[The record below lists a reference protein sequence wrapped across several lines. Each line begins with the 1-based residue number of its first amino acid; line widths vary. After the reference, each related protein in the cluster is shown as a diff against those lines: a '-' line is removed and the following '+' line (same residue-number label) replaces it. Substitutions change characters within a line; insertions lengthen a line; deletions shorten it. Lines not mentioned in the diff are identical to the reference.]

1 MAGRAPSSV
10 FRSPWPAEGNLRSV
24 TEKEPKATLLVVDDE
39 KHQRESLTVI
49 LEDEGY
55 RVAAAADGREAL
67 AKAAELRP
75 EVVLTD
81 LKMPGLTGMDV
92 VRSLSSSADNPLP
105 PKVILVTAHGSVER
119 AREAHQ
125 LGAFDYMSKP
135 VVADELL
142 FRVERALEAFRLAER
157 ALRLERRLKGDGL
170 ESIVGDSPAMRDVF
184 RLVEKIAP
192 TNSTVLIRGES
203 GTGKELV
210 ARAVHARSNRAAR
223 PFYALNCA
231 AIPENLLE
239 SELFGHEKGSFTG
252 ADSRK
257 IGLFEAAS
265 GSTLFLDEI
274 GDLTLPLQG
283 KILCALQ
290 EKEVKRVG
298 GNETIPVD
306 VRVVAATN
314 RDLTAMMKAGQ
325 FREDLF
331 YRLNVIPVELPPL
344 RERASDVRALVLRFL
359 EKANQAH
366 GTALQ
371 AIAPEAMDLL
381 VRHGWPGNVRQLESV
396 VERAVLLCAGNVVTP
411 SDLPSEVRLNTA
423 PAARPYGF
431 DIPAD
436 GIDIEEF
443 ERQLIVQAMEKSGW
457 VIAKAARLL
466 GLTYRTLQYRL
477 EKFGL
482 KKPG

>member
-1 MAGRAPSSV
+1 VNAPTPPRAHV
-10 FRSPWPAEGNLRSV
+10 
-24 TEKEPKATLLVVDDE
+24 LVVDDE
-39 KHQRESLTVI
+39 KHQRESLQMI

-55 RVAAAADGREAL
+55 RVTVAADGREAL
-67 AKAAELRP
+67 ARAAEARP

-81 LKMPGLTGMDV
+81 LKMPGLSGMDV
-92 VRSLSSSADNPLP
+92 VRSLHEGPLA
-105 PKVILVTAHGSVER
+105 PKIILITAHGSVER
-119 AREAHQ
+119 AREAHK

-142 FRVERALEAFRLAER
+142 FRVERALESFHLTEKT
-157 ALRLERRLKGDGL
+157 LRLERRLKGDGL
-170 ESIVGDSPAMRDVF
+170 EAIIGESPSMREVF

-210 ARAVHARSNRAAR
+210 ARAVHARSQRAGK
-223 PFYALNCA
+223 PFHAINCA

-239 SELFGHEKGSFTG
+239 SELFGHERGSFTG
-252 ADSRK
+252 ADTRK

-274 GDLTLPLQG
+274 GDLSLPLQG
-283 KILCALQ
+283 KILRALQ

-314 RDLTAMMKAGQ
+314 RDLEAMMKAGL

-331 YRLNVIPVELPPL
+331 YRLNVIPMVLPPL
-344 RERASDVRALVLRFL
+344 RERASDVPALVTRFL
-359 EKANQAH
+359 EKINAAH
-366 GTALQ
+366 GTAVARFDPAAL
-371 AIAPEAMDLL
+371 DLL
-381 VRHGWPGNVRQLESV
+381 CAHGWPGNIRQLESV
-396 VERAVLLCAGNVVTP
+396 VERAVLLSEGETIRVEE
-411 SDLPSEVRLNTA
+411 LPLEIRHQTA

-431 DIPAD
+431 EIPAD

-443 ERQLIVQAMEKSGW
+443 ERQLIVQAMERSTW

-482 KKPG
+482 RRPA

>member
-1 MAGRAPSSV
+1 MPDASI
-10 FRSPWPAEGNLRSV
+10 
-24 TEKEPKATLLVVDDE
+24 LVVDDE
-39 KHQRESLTVI
+39 KHQRESLHALLT
-49 LEDEGY
+49 DEGY
-55 RVAAAADGREAL
+55 RVTVAADGREAL
-67 AKAAELRP
+67 AKAAEARP

-81 LKMPGLTGMDV
+81 LKMPGLSGIDV
-92 VRSLSSSADNPLP
+92 VRALQDGPLP

-119 AREAHQ
+119 AREAHK

-142 FRVERALEAFRLAER
+142 FRVERALEAFRLAEK
-157 ALRLERRLKGDGL
+157 ALRLERRLRDDGF
-170 ESIVGDSPAMRDVF
+170 ESIIGESTAMREVF

-210 ARAVHARSNRAAR
+210 ARAIHARSARAAR
-223 PFYALNCA
+223 TFHAINCA

-252 ADSRK
+252 AEARK

-274 GDLTLPLQG
+274 GDLSLPLQG
-283 KILCALQ
+283 KILRSLQ

-298 GNETIPVD
+298 GTETIPVD

-314 RDLTAMMKAGQ
+314 RDLEAMMNSGQ
-325 FREDLF
+325 VREDLF
-331 YRLNVIPVELPPL
+331 YRLNVIPIVLPPL
-344 RERASDVRALVLRFL
+344 RERASDVPALVKRFL
-359 EKANQAH
+359 DKANGAH
-366 GTALQ
+366 GTAVSEVS
-371 AIAPEAMDLL
+371 PEAIDLL
-381 VRHGWPGNVRQLESV
+381 VRSPWPGNVRQLESV
-396 VERAVLLCAGNVVTP
+396 VERAVLLCEGTAVRP
-411 SDLPSEVRLNTA
+411 EDLPVEIRLRTA

-431 DIPAD
+431 EIPPD
-436 GIDIEEF
+436 GIDIEEL

-457 VIAKAARLL
+457 VIAKASRLL

-477 EKFGL
+477 EKFGIRRRL
-482 KKPG
+482 

>member
-1 MAGRAPSSV
+1 M
-10 FRSPWPAEGNLRSV
+10 
-24 TEKEPKATLLVVDDE
+24 
-39 KHQRESLTVI
+39 I

-55 RVAAAADGREAL
+55 RVTVAADGREAL
-67 AKAAELRP
+67 SRAAEARP

-81 LKMPGLTGMDV
+81 LKMPGLSGMDV
-92 VRSLSSSADNPLP
+92 VKSLHEGPLP
-105 PKVILVTAHGSVER
+105 PKIILVTAHGSVER
-119 AREAHQ
+119 AREAHK

-142 FRVERALEAFRLAER
+142 FRVERALESYHLTEKT
-157 ALRLERRLKGDGL
+157 LRLERRLKGDGL
-170 ESIVGDSPAMRDVF
+170 EAIVGESPSMREVF

-192 TNSTVLIRGES
+192 TTSTVLIRGES

-210 ARAVHARSNRAAR
+210 ARAIHARSQRAAR
-223 PFYALNCA
+223 PFHAINCA

-239 SELFGHEKGSFTG
+239 SELFGHERGSFTG

-257 IGLFEAAS
+257 IGLFEVAS

-274 GDLTLPLQG
+274 GDLSLPLQG
-283 KILCALQ
+283 KILRTLQ

-314 RDLTAMMKAGQ
+314 RDLEAMMKAGL

-331 YRLNVIPVELPPL
+331 YRLNVIPMVLPPL
-344 RERASDVRALVLRFL
+344 RERTSDVPALVTRFL
-359 EKANQAH
+359 EKVNTAH
-366 GTALQ
+366 GTAVTRFEPAAL
-371 AIAPEAMDLL
+371 DLL
-381 VRHGWPGNVRQLESV
+381 CAHSWPGNIRQLESV
-396 VERAVLLCAGNVVTP
+396 VERAVLLSEGETIHME
-411 SDLPSEVRLNTA
+411 DLPLEIRHQTA

-431 DIPAD
+431 EIPSD

-443 ERQLIVQAMEKSGW
+443 ERQLIVQAMERSTW

-482 KKPG
+482 RRPA

>member
-1 MAGRAPSSV
+1 MSTVSNV
-10 FRSPWPAEGNLRSV
+10 NV
-24 TEKEPKATLLVVDDE
+24 KEPKATLLVVDDE
-39 KHQRESLTVI
+39 KHQRESLALI

-55 RVAAAADGREAL
+55 KVTAAADGREAL
-67 AKAAELRP
+67 AKAAEIRP

-92 VRSLSSSADNPLP
+92 VKSLAEGPLA

-119 AREAHQ
+119 AREAHR

-142 FRVERALEAFRLAER
+142 FRVERAVEAFRLAEKN
-157 ALRLERRLKGDGL
+157 LRLERRLKNDGL
-170 ESIVGDSPAMRDVF
+170 EAIVGESPSMRDLF
-184 RLVEKIAP
+184 RLVEKVAP
-192 TNSTVLIRGES
+192 TNSTILIRGES

-210 ARAVHARSNRAAR
+210 AR
-223 PFYALNCA
+223 
-231 AIPENLLE
+231 
-239 SELFGHEKGSFTG
+239 
-252 ADSRK
+252 
-257 IGLFEAAS
+257 
-265 GSTLFLDEI
+265 
-274 GDLTLPLQG
+274 
-283 KILCALQ
+283 ALQ

-314 RDLTAMMKAGQ
+314 RDLSAMMKSGQ

-344 RERASDVRALVLRFL
+344 RDRSSDVRALVSRFL
-359 EKANQAH
+359 DKANASH
-366 GTALQ
+366 GTSVASVS
-371 AIAPEAMDLL
+371 PEAMELL

-396 VERAVLLCAGNVVTP
+396 VERAVLLCEGNVVVP

-431 DIPAD
+431 DIPAE

>member
-1 MAGRAPSSV
+1 MNSPSTPRAHV
-10 FRSPWPAEGNLRSV
+10 
-24 TEKEPKATLLVVDDE
+24 LVVDDE
-39 KHQRESLTVI
+39 KHQRESLQMI

-55 RVAAAADGREAL
+55 RVTVAADGREAL
-67 AKAAELRP
+67 SRAAEARP

-81 LKMPGLTGMDV
+81 LKMPGLSGMDV
-92 VRSLSSSADNPLP
+92 VKSLHEGPLP
-105 PKVILVTAHGSVER
+105 PKIILVTAHGSVER
-119 AREAHQ
+119 AREAHK

-142 FRVERALEAFRLAER
+142 FRVERALESYHLTEKT
-157 ALRLERRLKGDGL
+157 LRLERRLKGDGL
-170 ESIVGDSPAMRDVF
+170 EAIVGESPSMREVF

-192 TNSTVLIRGES
+192 TTSTVLIRGDS

-210 ARAVHARSNRAAR
+210 ARAIHARSQRAGK
-223 PFYALNCA
+223 PFHAINCA

-239 SELFGHEKGSFTG
+239 SELFGHERGSFTG

-257 IGLFEAAS
+257 IGLFEVAS

-274 GDLTLPLQG
+274 GDLSLPLQG
-283 KILCALQ
+283 KILRTLQ

-314 RDLTAMMKAGQ
+314 RDLEAMMKAGL

-331 YRLNVIPVELPPL
+331 YRLNVIPMVLPPL
-344 RERASDVRALVLRFL
+344 RERTSDVPALVTRFL
-359 EKANQAH
+359 EKVNAAH
-366 GTALQ
+366 GTTVTRFDPAAL
-371 AIAPEAMDLL
+371 DLL
-381 VRHGWPGNVRQLESV
+381 CAHSWPGNIRQLESV
-396 VERAVLLCAGNVVTP
+396 VERSVLLSEGETIHVE
-411 SDLPSEVRLNTA
+411 DLPLEIRHQTA

-431 DIPAD
+431 EIPPD

-443 ERQLIVQAMEKSGW
+443 ERQLIVQAMERSTW

-482 KKPG
+482 RRPA

>member
-1 MAGRAPSSV
+1 M
-10 FRSPWPAEGNLRSV
+10 

-92 VRSLSSSADNPLP
+92 VKSLSSSAENPLP

-119 AREAHQ
+119 AREAHK

-142 FRVERALEAFRLAER
+142 FRVERALEAFRLAEKT
-157 ALRLERRLKGDGL
+157 LRLERRLKGDGL
-170 ESIVGDSPAMRDVF
+170 ESIVGDSASMRDVF

-192 TNSTVLIRGES
+192 TNSTVMIRGES

-210 ARAVHARSNRAAR
+210 ARAVHARSNRSQR
-223 PFYALNCA
+223 PFFALNCA

-252 ADSRK
+252 ADARK

-283 KILCALQ
+283 KILRALQ

-314 RDLTAMMKAGQ
+314 RDLAAMMKSGQ

-344 RERASDVRALVLRFL
+344 RDRASDVRALVSRFL
-359 EKANQAH
+359 DKANASH
-366 GTALQ
+366 GTSVASVS
-371 AIAPEAMDLL
+371 PEAMELL

-396 VERAVLLCAGNVVTP
+396 VERAVLLCEGNVVVP

-431 DIPAD
+431 DIPAE

>member
-1 MAGRAPSSV
+1 MNVPS
-10 FRSPWPAEGNLRSV
+10 
-24 TEKEPKATLLVVDDE
+24 PKATLLVVDDE
-39 KHQRESLTVI
+39 KHQRESLQMI

-55 RVAAAADGREAL
+55 RVAVAADGREAV
-67 AKAAELRP
+67 AKAAEIRP

-92 VRSLSSSADNPLP
+92 VKALNEGPLP
-105 PKVILVTAHGSVER
+105 PRIILITAHGSVDR
-119 AREAHQ
+119 AREAHR

-142 FRVERALEAFRLAER
+142 FRVERALDTFRLAEKNI
-157 ALRLERRLKGDGL
+157 RLERRLKHDGL
-170 ESIVGDSPAMRDVF
+170 EAIVGESPSMREVF

-210 ARAVHARSNRAAR
+210 ARAVHARSTRTAR
-223 PFYALNCA
+223 PFQAINCA

-239 SELFGHEKGSFTG
+239 SELFGHEKGSFTS
-252 ADSRK
+252 ADARK

-274 GDLTLPLQG
+274 GDLSLPLQG
-283 KILCALQ
+283 KILRTLQ
-290 EKEVKRVG
+290 EREVKRVG

-306 VRVVAATN
+306 VRVVTATN
-314 RDLTAMMKAGQ
+314 RDLEAMMKAGQ

-331 YRLNVIPVELPPL
+331 YRLNVIPIVLPPL
-344 RERASDVRALVLRFL
+344 RDRASDIPALVQRFL
-359 EKANQAH
+359 DKANHAH
-366 GTALQ
+366 GTSVG
-371 AIAPEAMDLL
+371 AIEPAAMDQL
-381 VRHGWPGNVRQLESV
+381 VRYPWPGNVRQLESV
-396 VERAVLLCAGNVVTP
+396 VERAVLLSEGGTIRTD
-411 SDLPSEVRLNTA
+411 DLPVEIRLRTA

-431 DIPAD
+431 EIPAD

-457 VIAKAARLL
+457 VIAKSARLL

-477 EKFGL
+477 EKFGI
-482 KKPG
+482 KKPS

>member
-1 MAGRAPSSV
+1 V
-10 FRSPWPAEGNLRSV
+10 SPPPQPLAHI
-24 TEKEPKATLLVVDDE
+24 LVVDDE
-39 KHQRESLTVI
+39 KHQRESLQMI

-55 RVAAAADGREAL
+55 RVTVAADGREAL
-67 AKAAELRP
+67 AKASEARP

-81 LKMPGLTGMDV
+81 LKMPGLSGMDV
-92 VRSLSSSADNPLP
+92 VRSLHEGSLP
-105 PKVILVTAHGSVER
+105 PKVILITAHGSVER
-119 AREAHQ
+119 AREAHK

-142 FRVERALEAFRLAER
+142 FRVERALEAYHLTEKT
-157 ALRLERRLKGDGL
+157 LRLERRLKGDAL
-170 ESIVGDSPAMRDVF
+170 EAIVGDSASMKEVF

-210 ARAVHARSNRAAR
+210 ARAIHARSQRAGR
-223 PFYALNCA
+223 PFHAINCA

-239 SELFGHEKGSFTG
+239 SELFGHERGSFTG
-252 ADSRK
+252 AEARK

-265 GSTLFLDEI
+265 TSTLFLDEI
-274 GDLTLPLQG
+274 GDLSLPLQG
-283 KILCALQ
+283 KILRALQ

-314 RDLTAMMKAGQ
+314 RDLEAMMKAGL

-331 YRLNVIPVELPPL
+331 YRLNVIPMVLPPL
-344 RERASDVRALVLRFL
+344 RERASDIPALVARFL
-359 EKANQAH
+359 EKANTAH
-366 GTALQ
+366 GTAVARFDPVAL
-371 AIAPEAMDLL
+371 DLL
-381 VRHGWPGNVRQLESV
+381 SAHGWPGNIRQLESV
-396 VERAVLLCAGNVVTP
+396 VERAVLLCEGETIRVD
-411 SDLPSEVRLNTA
+411 DLPIEIRHHTMPS
-423 PAARPYGF
+423 ARPYGF
-431 DIPAD
+431 EIPGE

-443 ERQLIVQAMEKSGW
+443 ERQLIVQAMERSTW

-466 GLTYRTLQYRL
+466 GLTYRTLQYRI

-482 KKPG
+482 RRPV

>member
-1 MAGRAPSSV
+1 MPH
-10 FRSPWPAEGNLRSV
+10 
-24 TEKEPKATLLVVDDE
+24 ATLLVVDDE
-39 KHQRESLTVI
+39 KHQRESLQAI
-49 LEDEGY
+49 LSDEGY
-55 RVAAAADGREAL
+55 AVTVAADGREAL
-67 AKAAELRP
+67 RKAAEAKP

-81 LKMPGLTGMDV
+81 LKMPGLTGIDV
-92 VRSLSSSADNPLP
+92 VKALQDGPLP

-119 AREAHQ
+119 AREAHR

-142 FRVERALEAFRLAER
+142 FRVERAVEAFRLAEK
-157 ALRLERRLKGDGL
+157 ALHLERRLKGDGL
-170 ESIVGDSPAMRDVF
+170 EAIVGESAALREVF

-210 ARAVHARSNRAAR
+210 ARAIHARSARAGKA
-223 PFYALNCA
+223 FFAVNCA

-252 ADSRK
+252 ADARK
-257 IGLFEAAS
+257 AGLFEAAS

-274 GDLTLPLQG
+274 GDLSPPLQG
-283 KILCALQ
+283 KILRALQ

-298 GNETIPVD
+298 GTESIPVD
-306 VRVVAATN
+306 VRVVSATN
-314 RDLTAMMKAGQ
+314 RDLEAMMKAGH

-331 YRLNVIPVELPPL
+331 YRLNVIPVVLPPL
-344 RERASDVRALVLRFL
+344 RERPSDIPALVARFL
-359 EKANQAH
+359 EKANASH
-366 GTALQ
+366 GTAVTTVD
-371 AIAPEAMDLL
+371 PEALDLV
-381 VRHGWPGNVRQLESV
+381 VRSPWPGNVRQLESV
-396 VERAVLLCAGNVVTP
+396 VERAVLLCDGQTIRP
-411 SDLPSEVRLNTA
+411 DDLPLEIRFSTA
-423 PAARPYGF
+423 PASRPYGF
-431 DIPAD
+431 DIPPA

-457 VIAKAARLL
+457 VIARAARLL

-477 EKFGL
+477 EKFGIR
-482 KKPG
+482 KTS

>member
-1 MAGRAPSSV
+1 MNSPTTPRAHI
-10 FRSPWPAEGNLRSV
+10 
-24 TEKEPKATLLVVDDE
+24 LVVDDE
-39 KHQRESLTVI
+39 KHQRESLQMI

-55 RVAAAADGREAL
+55 RVTVAADGREAL
-67 AKAAELRP
+67 ARAAEARP

-81 LKMPGLTGMDV
+81 LKMPGLSGMDV
-92 VRSLSSSADNPLP
+92 VRSLHEGPLA
-105 PKVILVTAHGSVER
+105 PKIILITAHGSVER
-119 AREAHQ
+119 AREAHK

-142 FRVERALEAFRLAER
+142 FRVERALESYHLTEKT
-157 ALRLERRLKGDGL
+157 LRLERRLKGDGL
-170 ESIVGDSPAMRDVF
+170 EAIVGESPSMREVF

-192 TNSTVLIRGES
+192 TSSTVLIRGES

-210 ARAVHARSNRAAR
+210 ARAIHARSQRTGR
-223 PFYALNCA
+223 PFHAINCA

-239 SELFGHEKGSFTG
+239 SELFGHERGSFTG
-252 ADSRK
+252 ADARK
-257 IGLFEAAS
+257 IGLFEVAS

-274 GDLTLPLQG
+274 GDLSLPLQG
-283 KILCALQ
+283 KILRTLQ

-314 RDLTAMMKAGQ
+314 RDLEAMMKAGL

-331 YRLNVIPVELPPL
+331 YRLNVIPMVLPPL
-344 RERASDVRALVLRFL
+344 RERTSDVPALVTRFL
-359 EKANQAH
+359 EKINAAH
-366 GTALQ
+366 GTTVARFEPAAL
-371 AIAPEAMDLL
+371 DLL
-381 VRHGWPGNVRQLESV
+381 CGHSWPGNIRQLESV
-396 VERAVLLCAGNVVTP
+396 VERAVLLSEGETIRV
-411 SDLPSEVRLNTA
+411 DELPLEIRHQTA
-423 PAARPYGF
+423 VAARPYGF
-431 DIPAD
+431 EIPAE

-443 ERQLIVQAMEKSGW
+443 ERQLIVQAMERSTW

-482 KKPG
+482 RRPV

>member
-1 MAGRAPSSV
+1 VNDRAP
-10 FRSPWPAEGNLRSV
+10 L
-24 TEKEPKATLLVVDDE
+24 ATLLVVDDE
-39 KHQRESLTVI
+39 KHQRESLQMI

-55 RVAAAADGREAL
+55 RVSAAADGRQAL
-67 AKAAELRP
+67 ALAAETHP

-81 LKMPGLTGMDV
+81 LKMPGLSGMDL
-92 VRSLSSSADNPLP
+92 VRALSENPSP
-105 PKVILVTAHGSVER
+105 PRVILITAHGSVER
-119 AREAHQ
+119 AREAHR

-142 FRVERALEAFRLAER
+142 FRVERALESHRLAEK

-170 ESIVGDSPAMRDVF
+170 EAAVGDSAAMREVF

-192 TNSTVLIRGES
+192 TQSTVLVRGES

-210 ARAVHARSNRAAR
+210 ARAIHARSGRSGR
-223 PFYALNCA
+223 PFHAINCA

-239 SELFGHEKGSFTG
+239 SELFGHERGSFTG

-257 IGLFEAAS
+257 AGLFEAAS

-283 KILCALQ
+283 KILRALQ
-290 EKEVKRVG
+290 EREVRRVG
-298 GNETIPVD
+298 GNETIAVD

-314 RDLTAMMKAGQ
+314 RDLEAMMKAGQ

-331 YRLNVIPVELPPL
+331 YRLNVIPIVLPPL
-344 RERASDVRALVLRFL
+344 RERSSDIPALVHRFL
-359 EKANQAH
+359 EKANATH
-366 GTALQ
+366 GTGVAEIDAGVL
-371 AIAPEAMDLL
+371 DLL
-381 VRHGWPGNVRQLESV
+381 VRHPWPGNIRQLESV
-396 VERAVLLCAGNVVTP
+396 VERAVLLCEGSVVKP
-411 SDLPSEVRLNTA
+411 SDLPLEIRLQTA

-431 DIPAD
+431 EIPQE
-436 GIDIEEF
+436 GIDIEEL
-443 ERQLIVQAMEKSGW
+443 ERQLIVQAMERSGW
-457 VIAKAARLL
+457 VIARAARLL

-477 EKFGL
+477 EKFGIR
-482 KKPG
+482 KPA

>member
-1 MAGRAPSSV
+1 VS
-10 FRSPWPAEGNLRSV
+10 
-24 TEKEPKATLLVVDDE
+24 EKEPRATLLVVDDE

-55 RVAAAADGREAL
+55 KVAAAADGREAL
-67 AKAAELRP
+67 AKAAEIRP

-92 VRSLSSSADNPLP
+92 VKSLSSSVDNPLP

-142 FRVERALEAFRLAER
+142 FRVERALEAFRLAEK

-170 ESIVGDSPAMRDVF
+170 EAIVGDSQAMRDVF

-192 TNSTVLIRGES
+192 TNSTILIRGES

-210 ARAVHARSNRAAR
+210 ARAINARANRSAK
-223 PFYALNCA
+223 PFFALNCA

-239 SELFGHEKGSFTG
+239 SELFGHERGSFTG
-252 ADSRK
+252 ADARK

-283 KILCALQ
+283 KILRALQ

-314 RDLTAMMKAGQ
+314 RDLTAMMKGGQ

-331 YRLNVIPVELPPL
+331 YRLNVIPVDLPPL
-344 RERASDVRALVLRFL
+344 RDRASDVRALVNRFL
-359 EKANQAH
+359 EKANSSH
-366 GTALQ
+366 GTSVAS
-371 AIAPEAMDLL
+371 ISPEAMELL
-381 VRHGWPGNVRQLESV
+381 VHHGWPGNVRQLESV
-396 VERAVLLCAGNVVTP
+396 VERAVLLCETNVVRP
-411 SDLPSEVRLNTA
+411 EDLPSEVRLNTA

-431 DIPAD
+431 DIPVE

>member
-1 MAGRAPSSV
+1 VSA
-10 FRSPWPAEGNLRSV
+10 
-24 TEKEPKATLLVVDDE
+24 KEPKASLLVVDDE
-39 KHQRESLTVI
+39 KHQRESLTLI

-55 RVAAAADGREAL
+55 RVTAAADGRDAL
-67 AKAAELRP
+67 AKAAEIRP

-92 VRSLSSSADNPLP
+92 VKSLAEWPLA

-119 AREAHQ
+119 AREAHH

-142 FRVERALEAFRLAER
+142 FRVERAVEAFRLSEK
-157 ALRLERRLKGDGL
+157 ALRLERRLKNDGL
-170 ESIVGDSPAMRDVF
+170 EAIVGESASMRDIF

-192 TNSTVLIRGES
+192 TNSTILIRGES

-210 ARAVHARSNRAAR
+210 ARAIHARSLRSAK
-223 PFYALNCA
+223 PFFALNCA

-252 ADSRK
+252 ADARK
-257 IGLFEAAS
+257 IGLVEAAS

-283 KILCALQ
+283 KILRALQ

-298 GNETIPVD
+298 GTETIPVD
-306 VRVVAATN
+306 VRIVAATN
-314 RDLTAMMKAGQ
+314 RDLEGMMKTGQ

-331 YRLNVIPVELPPL
+331 YRLNVIPVDLPPL
-344 RERASDVRALVLRFL
+344 RERASDIRALVGRFL
-359 EKANQAH
+359 DKANASH
-366 GTALQ
+366 GTAVGGVS
-371 AIAPEAMDLL
+371 PEAMDLL
-381 VRHGWPGNVRQLESV
+381 VRHPWPGNVRQLESL
-396 VERAVLLCAGNVVTP
+396 VERAVLLCEGTTIRP
-411 SDLPSEVRLNTA
+411 EDLPTDVRLRTA
-423 PAARPYGF
+423 VSARPYGF
-431 DIPAD
+431 EIPAE
-436 GIDIEEF
+436 GVDIEEF

-477 EKFGL
+477 EKLGL
-482 KKPG
+482 KKPA

>member
-1 MAGRAPSSV
+1 MSG
-10 FRSPWPAEGNLRSV
+10 
-24 TEKEPKATLLVVDDE
+24 KEPKATLLVVDDE

-67 AKAAELRP
+67 AKAAEIRP

-92 VRSLSSSADNPLP
+92 VRSLSSSAENPLP

-119 AREAHQ
+119 AREAHK

-142 FRVERALEAFRLAER
+142 FRVERALEAFRLAEKT
-157 ALRLERRLKGDGL
+157 LRLERRLKGDGL
-170 ESIVGDSPAMRDVF
+170 ESIVGDSASMRDVF

-192 TNSTVLIRGES
+192 TNSTVMIRGES

-210 ARAVHARSNRAAR
+210 ARAVHARSNRSQR
-223 PFYALNCA
+223 PFFALNCA

-252 ADSRK
+252 ADARK

-283 KILCALQ
+283 KILRALQ

-314 RDLTAMMKAGQ
+314 RDLSAMMKSGQ

-344 RERASDVRALVLRFL
+344 RDRASDVRALVSRFL
-359 EKANQAH
+359 DKANASH
-366 GTALQ
+366 GTAV
-371 AIAPEAMDLL
+371 ASVSPEAMELL

-396 VERAVLLCAGNVVTP
+396 VERAVLLCEGNVVVP

-431 DIPAD
+431 DIPAE

>member
-1 MAGRAPSSV
+1 MTV
-10 FRSPWPAEGNLRSV
+10 
-24 TEKEPKATLLVVDDE
+24 KEPKATLLVVDDE

-67 AKAAELRP
+67 AKAAEIRP

-119 AREAHQ
+119 AREAHR

-142 FRVERALEAFRLAER
+142 FRVERALEAFRLAEKT
-157 ALRLERRLKGDGL
+157 LRLERRLKSDGL
-170 ESIVGDSPAMRDVF
+170 EAIVGDSAAMRDVF

-210 ARAVHARSNRAAR
+210 ARAVYSRSNRSAK
-223 PFYALNCA
+223 PFFALNCA

-252 ADSRK
+252 ADARK

-283 KILCALQ
+283 KILRALQ

-306 VRVVAATN
+306 VRVIAATN
-314 RDLTAMMKAGQ
+314 RDLAAMMKAGQ

-344 RERASDVRALVLRFL
+344 RERSSDVRALVLRFL
-359 EKANQAH
+359 DKANASH
-366 GTALQ
+366 GTFVTTVS
-371 AIAPEAMDLL
+371 PEAMELL
-381 VRHGWPGNVRQLESV
+381 ARHSWPGNVRQLESV
-396 VERAVLLCAGNVVTP
+396 VERAVLLCEGNTVTP
-411 SDLPSEVRLNTA
+411 ADLPSEVRLNTA

-431 DIPAD
+431 EIPAD